1 MTISI
6 PDSVK
11 ELVDQEVASRAFPT
25 AEDYIR
31 ALVEADQKQKALDR
45 LEAQL
50 LEGLDSPS
58 SEMTQQDWDDIRR
71 EGLAEIRANRARH
84 E

>member
-11 ELVDQEVASRAFPT
+11 ELVDQEVASGAFPT
-25 AEDYIR
+25 AADYIS
-31 ALVEADQKQKALDR
+31 ALIEADHKQKALNR

-50 LEGLDSPS
+50 LEALESPA